1 LNSAHKIQ
9 ISEMR

>member
-9 ISEMR
+9 ILEAG